1 MAEFRGALYVVAG
14 DSIYK
19 IIKTVGGYSY
29 SLIGA
34 ADLTLN
40 VTIAANNAGQLCF
53 NSSYTLKAYVLDTNT
68 DTLTQITD
76 PAFYG
81 SPRVDY
87 LDGYGV
93 LLSQTV
99 NNFIFQ
105 H

>member
-19 IIKTVGGYSY
+19 IIETVGGYSY

-53 NSSYTLKAYVLDTNT
+53 NSSYTQKAYVLDTNT

-76 PAFYG
+76 PAF
-81 SPRVDY
+81 
-87 LDGYGV
+87 
-93 LLSQTV
+93 TV
-99 NNFIFQ
+99 RPC
-105 H
+105 